1 MYIHE
6 WTDEEIVVHI
16 FNGLLLRHKK
26 EHIWVNSNE
35 VDEPRVCYAK
45 WSKSEREKQIS
56 HVNGIY
62 MESIKM
68 VLINLFAE

>member
-1 MYIHE
+1 MSINE
-6 WTDEEIVVHI
+6 RTDKEIVVHI
-16 FNGLLLRHKK
+16 FNGILLRHKK
-26 EHIWVNSNE
+26 EHICVNSNE

-45 WSKSEREKQIS
+45 WSKPEREKQIS

>member
-1 MYIHE
+1 MSINE
-6 WTDEEIVVHI
+6 WTDKETVVDI
-16 FNGLLLRHKK
+16 FNGILLRRKK

-56 HVNGIY
+56 HINGIY
-62 MESIKM
+62 MESRKM
-68 VLINLFAE
+68 VLTNLFAE

>member
-1 MYIHE
+1 MSINE
-6 WTDEEIVVHI
+6 WTDKEIMVHI
-16 FNGLLLRHKK
+16 FNGILPRHKK

-45 WSKSEREKQIS
+45 WSKPEREKQIS

-68 VLINLFAE
+68 VLINQFAE